1 MVIMSNLNYG
11 YSDAIERVAR
21 EPLLSLASLI
31 VTGIEWS
38 DEL

>member
-11 YSDAIERVAR
+11 YLDAIERVAR
-21 EPLLSLASLI
+21 EPLLSLASAI
-31 VTGIEWS
+31 VIGIEWS

>member
-11 YSDAIERVAR
+11 YLDVVERVAR

-31 VTGIEWS
+31 VTGIKWS

>member
-11 YSDAIERVAR
+11 NLDAIERVAR
-21 EPLLSLASLI
+21 ESLLSLASLI
-31 VTGIEWS
+31 VTRIEWS

>member
-1 MVIMSNLNYG
+1 MVIMTNLNYG
-11 YSDAIERVAR
+11 YLGVIERVAR

-31 VTGIEWS
+31 VTGVEWS